1 MNREI
6 ADLRESLI
14 LIGVIIMLVGFGSAI
29 LIYQRAGNDSDNVL
43 GYEIIG
49 GVAYS
54 IRPEDSKIY
63 RRNLGLYGGTT
74 ALVVDDFSRWFI
86 GLWHG
91 KTLAITLAFIS
102 IFISLLF
109 FFIANRLPFI
119 LKSNADSE
127 NNRE

>member
-74 ALVVDDFSRWFI
+74 ALVVDDFSRWFA

-91 KTLAITLAFIS
+91 KSLAFTVVGIS
-102 IFISLLF
+102 IFMSLMF
-109 FFIANRLPFI
+109 FFAANRLPSHI
-119 LKSNADSE
+119 KSDVDIE
-127 NNRE
+127 NDQQ